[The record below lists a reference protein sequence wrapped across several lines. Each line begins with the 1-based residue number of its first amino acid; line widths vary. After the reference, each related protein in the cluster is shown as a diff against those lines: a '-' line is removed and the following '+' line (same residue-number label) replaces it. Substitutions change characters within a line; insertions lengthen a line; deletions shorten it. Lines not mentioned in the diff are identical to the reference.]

1 MAESSLD
8 RGDLSLYRQVETLLR
23 EQIADGELKP
33 GDRLPAEAELRVHY
47 GVSRVT
53 VRQALDALERDGLV
67 ERHVG
72 RGTFVQTTAVPP
84 DAAPRKIRSWRDTAA
99 LADQSGRLLRTGA
112 APAPREVAS
121 LLRVKP
127 EAPVPFMIKVIDAS
141 PLSGVKRYVHPGY
154 ADHID
159 RLAAAPSFA
168 PALSALA
175 GEKLRIGKG
184 WVEAI
189 LAAPRFAMMLKTP
202 PGAPLLSVWW
212 VDAAGERNLAV
223 TQLLQPGASNA
234 VGFEGFGET

>member
-1 MAESSLD
+1 MVEATLD

-47 GVSRVT
+47 GVSRAT

-67 ERHVG
+67 ERQVG
-72 RGTFVQTTAVPP
+72 RGTFVQATAVPP
-84 DAAPRKIRSWRDTAA
+84 DAASRKIRSWRDTAM
-99 LADQSGRLLRTGA
+99 LADQNGRLLRAGA

-121 LLRVKP
+121 LLGVKP
-127 EAPVPFMIKVIDAS
+127 DKPVPFTIKVIDAS
-141 PLSGVKRYVHPGY
+141 PLIAVKRYVHPDY
-154 ADHID
+154 ADDID
-159 RLAAAPSFA
+159 RLAAAPGFA

-175 GEKLRIGKG
+175 GKEICIRNG

-223 TQLLQPGASNA
+223 TQMLQPGASSA
-234 VGFEGFGET
+234 VGFEGTGKT